1 MKLAIFCNNF
11 RGVELVKFLKDKY
24 EIKLVFIAKKNLDK
38 SILKYFK
45 NKFDFKIVN
54 NVNLLNVYNLI
65 KKNTIDVNVIAGF
78 PYIFKDNIINS
89 SKFGTINLHAGKLPK
104 YRGGSPLNWQIINNE
119 KKIGLSIIKI
129 TKKLDKGPL
138 LSRISFSIKKTDNI
152 NIIKQKSY
160 KYFKKIVIKSINN
173 LINNKFIVLNYNK
186 GNYFKQRNKKDS
198 EIFFKKMTDVQVFNL
213 VRASSYPYYS
223 YYKKNNKKF
232 FLKKVQISTVKL
244 FEKPGS
250 IINKKNFVLIKC
262 KKGSI
267 KVLR

>member
-1 MKLAIFCNNF
+1 MKLAIFCNNL
-11 RGVELVKFLKDKY
+11 RGVELVKFLKNKY
-24 EIKLVFIAKKNLDK
+24 EIKLVFIAKKNLDR

-45 NKFDFKIVN
+45 NKFDFKIIK
-54 NVNLLNVYNLI
+54 NVNALNVYNLI
-65 KKNTIDVNVIAGF
+65 KRNNIDVNIIAGF
-78 PYIFKDNIINS
+78 PYIFKDKIINS

-119 KKIGLSIIKI
+119 KKIGLSIIRI

-138 LSRISFSIKKTDNI
+138 LSRISFSLKKKDNI
-152 NIIKQKSY
+152 NSIKQKSY
-160 KYFKKIVIKSINN
+160 KYFKKIVIKSIDN
-173 LINNKFIVLNYNK
+173 LIKNKSIKLNYDK

-198 EIFFKKMTDVQVFNL
+198 EIFFKSMTNLQVFNL

-223 YYKKNNKKF
+223 YYKKNDKRI
-232 FLKKVQISTVKL
+232 FLKNVQISTSKL

-250 IINKKNFVLIKC
+250 IINKKKFVLIKC